1 MKKRKKYNFQKA
13 KLLKDSIINFTNL
26 INLPT
31 IRNIKFSDVQ
41 LINGI
46 NTTKFDYNLITKNI
60 NLCSDNLI
68 DGHKRSDIFVK
79 TIKIKLLPTL
89 KQREMLLIWMDAW
102 IDMYNK
108 VVSIIKAERKKQ
120 GIKLNKPLKYNEM
133 NLDNLNITKVKK
145 DLHDFKKILTGK
157 TKIDSH
163 TLDYCINDV
172 LTMLSSSIS
181 NLNNYNCKKS
191 KLKYIKKTKKSKIF
205 KLENNGRTITSS
217 SFCTRKMGKLL
228 KSTPRVNYKEMND
241 TICTIQYKKGNF
253 YMLVKKKL
261 DTENRIHKIK
271 EQTIASLDGGHR
283 TYFSCLT
290 NKSLIEIG
298 NGIDKKIKK
307 KLIKMD
313 KIKASK
319 DVKHKRK
326 YLLKHE
332 KDIGNYINDAQ
343 WKIVSYLTNNYTH
356 ILLGNYSTKSMVE
369 SDKTNKMNKRIGS
382 TLKFYQFRQK
392 LSYKC
397 LLKGCKLSIVDEFN
411 TTKSCSNCSTLNNI
425 GSSKEYLCKGCS
437 NKYPR
442 DINSCK
448 NILLRAINNKN

>member
-13 KLLKDSIINFTNL
+13 KLLKDSIIDFSNL
-26 INLPT
+26 VNLPT
-31 IRNIKFSDVQ
+31 INDIKFTDVQ
-41 LINGI
+41 IINGI
-46 NTTKFDYNLITKNI
+46 NTTKFDYNLINKNI

-68 DGHKRSDIFVK
+68 NGRKKVDVFVK
-79 TIKIKLLPTL
+79 TQKIKLLPTL
-89 KQREMLLIWMDAW
+89 QQRDTLLVWMDAW

-108 VVSIIKAERKKQ
+108 VVSVIKAERKKQ
-120 GIKLNKPLKYNEM
+120 SIKLNKPLKYNEM
-133 NLDNLNITKVKK
+133 NLDNLNITKLKK
-145 DLHDFKKILTGK
+145 DLHNFKKSLVIK

-172 LTMLSSSIS
+172 LTMLSSCIS

-205 KLENNGRTITSS
+205 KLENNGGTMTNS
-217 SFCTRKMGKLL
+217 SFCTSKMGKLL
-228 KSTPRVNYKEMND
+228 KSNPKVDFKEINS

-261 DTENRIHKIK
+261 DTTNRIHKIK
-271 EQTIASLDGGHR
+271 EQQIASLDAGHR

-307 KLIKMD
+307 KLRKMD
-313 KIKASK
+313 NIKASK

-326 YLLKHE
+326 YLLKRE
-332 KDIGNYINDAQ
+332 KDIANYINDMH
-343 WKIVSYLTNNYTH
+343 WKIISYLTNNYNH

-369 SDKTNKMNKRIGS
+369 SDKTNKINKRIGS

-392 LSYKC
+392 LTYKC

-411 TTKSCSNCSTLNNI
+411 TTKSCSNCSKLNDI
-425 GSSKEYLCKGCS
+425 GSSKEYFCKGCK

-448 NILLRAINNKN
+448 NILLRAIKRD

>member
-1 MKKRKKYNFQKA
+1 MKKRKKYNFQKT

-26 INLPT
+26 IDLPT
-31 IRNIKFSDVQ
+31 TTNIKFNDAQ

-46 NTTKFDYNLITKNI
+46 NTTAFNYNLINKNI

-68 DGHKRSDIFVK
+68 DGRKRSDVFVK

-89 KQREMLLIWMDAW
+89 KQRETLLIWMDAW

-108 VVSIIKAERKKQ
+108 VISVIKAERKRQSIELK
-120 GIKLNKPLKYNEM
+120 KTLKYNEM
-133 NLDNLNITKVKK
+133 NLNNLNITKLKK
-145 DLHDFKKILTGK
+145 DLHDFKKILIGK

-172 LTMLSSSIS
+172 LTMLASSIS

-191 KLKYIKKTKKSKIF
+191 KLNYIKKTKKSKIF
-205 KLENNGRTITSS
+205 KLENNGTTITTS
-217 SFCTRKMGKLL
+217 SFCTSKMGKLL
-228 KSTPRVNYKEMND
+228 KSNPKVDFKEIND

-253 YMLVKKKL
+253 YMLAKEKL

-271 EQTIASLDGGHR
+271 EQRIVSLDGGHR
-283 TYFSCLT
+283 TYFSGLT
-290 NKSLIEIG
+290 NNGLIEIG

-319 DVKHKRK
+319 DLKYKRK

-332 KDIGNYINDAQ
+332 KDIANYINDVQ
-343 WKIVSYLTNNYTH
+343 WKIVSYLTDNYNH

-369 SDKTNKMNKRIGS
+369 SDKTTKMNKRIGS

-392 LSYKC
+392 LTYKC

-411 TTKSCSNCSTLNNI
+411 TTKSCSNCSKVNEI
-425 GSSKEYLCKGCS
+425 GSSKEYLCKGCK
-437 NKYPR
+437 NIYPR

-448 NILLRAINNKN
+448 NILLRAIKK

>member
-1 MKKRKKYNFQKA
+1 MKKRKKYNFKKA
-13 KLLKDSIINFTNL
+13 KILKDSIVNYTEL
-26 INLPT
+26 VDLPT
-31 IRNIKFSDVQ
+31 INEIKFNNVQ

-46 NTTKFDYNLITKNI
+46 NTTKFDYDLIEENI
-60 NLCSDNLI
+60 DLFSDNLI
-68 DGHKRSDIFVK
+68 DGRKRNDVFVK
-79 TIKIKLLPTL
+79 TFKIKLLPTL
-89 KQREMLLIWMDAW
+89 KQREILLIWMDTW

-108 VVSIIKAERKKQ
+108 VISVIKAERKKQ
-120 GIKLNKPLKYNEM
+120 STELNKPLKYNEM
-133 NLDNLNITKVKK
+133 DLDNLNITKLKK
-145 DLHDFKKILTGK
+145 DLHDFKKLLVAK

-163 TLDYCINDV
+163 SLDYCINDV

-181 NLNNYNCKKS
+181 NLNNANCKKC

-205 KLENNGRTITSS
+205 KLENNGTTITNT
-217 SFCTRKMGKLL
+217 SFCTSKMGKIV
-228 KSTPRVNYKEMND
+228 KSNPKVNFKEINS
-241 TICTIQYKKGNF
+241 TVCTIQYKKGNF
-253 YMLVKKKL
+253 FMLIKKKL
-261 DTENRIHKIK
+261 NTKNRIHKIK
-271 EQTIASLDGGHR
+271 EQQIASLDAGHR

-313 KIKASK
+313 KIKKSK
-319 DVKHKRK
+319 EVKYKRK

-332 KDIGNYINDAQ
+332 KDIANYINDMHWQ
-343 WKIVSYLTNNYTH
+343 IISYLTNNYNH

-369 SDKTNKMNKRIGS
+369 SSNTTKMNKRIGS

-392 LSYKC
+392 LIYKC
-397 LLKGCKLSIVDEFN
+397 LLKGCKLNIVDEFN
-411 TTKSCSNCSTLNNI
+411 TTKSCSNCSKLNDI
-425 GSSKEYLCKGCS
+425 GSSKEYLCKGCK

-448 NILLRAINNKN
+448 NILLKAIKK

>member
-1 MKKRKKYNFQKA
+1 MKKRKKYNYQKA
-13 KLLKDSIINFTNL
+13 KLLKDSIINFTDL
-26 INLPT
+26 VDLPT
-31 IRNIKFSDVQ
+31 INDIKFNDVQ
-41 LINGI
+41 LIDGI
-46 NTTKFDYNLITKNI
+46 STTKFDYDLINENI

-68 DGHKRSDIFVK
+68 DGRKRVDVFIK
-79 TIKIKLLPTL
+79 TYKIKLLPTL
-89 KQREMLLIWMDAW
+89 KQREILLTWMDTW

-120 GIKLNKPLKYNEM
+120 SMILNKVLKYNEI
-133 NLDNLNITKVKK
+133 NLDNLKLTKLKK
-145 DLHDFKKILTGK
+145 DLHDFKKSLVVK

-181 NLNNYNCKKS
+181 NLNNANCKKS

-205 KLENNGRTITSS
+205 KLENNGTTITNN
-217 SFCTRKMGKLL
+217 SFCTSKLGKLL
-228 KSTPRVNYKEMND
+228 KSNPLVDFKEINS
-241 TICTIQYKKGNF
+241 TICTIQYKSNNF

-261 DTENRIHKIK
+261 DTKNRIHKIK
-271 EQTIASLDGGHR
+271 EQQIASLDPGHR

-313 KIKASK
+313 NIKKSK

-332 KDIGNYINDAQ
+332 KDIANYINSMQ
-343 WKIVSYLTNNYTH
+343 WQIISYLTTNYNH

-369 SDKTNKMNKRIGS
+369 SDKTSKINKRIGS
-382 TLKFYQFRQK
+382 NLKFYQFRQK
-392 LSYKC
+392 LTYKC

-411 TTKSCSNCSTLNNI
+411 TTKSCSNCSKLNDI
-425 GSSKEYLCKGCS
+425 GSSKEYLCKGC
-437 NKYPR
+437 NQKYPR

-448 NILLRAINNKN
+448 NILLRAIKN

>member
-1 MKKRKKYNFQKA
+1 MKKRKKYNYQKA
-13 KLLKDSIINFTNL
+13 KLLKDNILDYTDL
-26 INLPT
+26 VDLPT
-31 IRNIKFSDVQ
+31 INDIKFNDVQ
-41 LINGI
+41 LISGV
-46 NTTKFDYNLITKNI
+46 NTTKYDYDLINENI

-68 DGHKRSDIFVK
+68 NGRKRVDVFVK
-79 TIKIKLLPTL
+79 TQKIKLLPSL
-89 KQREMLLIWMDAW
+89 KQRDTLLIWMDAW

-108 VVSIIKAERKKQ
+108 VVSVIKAERKKQ
-120 GIKLNKPLKYNEM
+120 SIKLNKPLKYNEM
-133 NLDNLNITKVKK
+133 TLDNLNITKLKK
-145 DLHDFKKILTGK
+145 DLHDFKKSLVIK

-172 LTMLSSSIS
+172 LIMLSSSIS

-205 KLENNGRTITSS
+205 KLENNGTTITNS
-217 SFCTRKMGKLL
+217 SFCTSKMGKLL
-228 KSTPRVNYKEMND
+228 KSNPKVDYKEINS

-261 DTENRIHKIK
+261 DTKNRIHKIK
-271 EQTIASLDGGHR
+271 DQQIASLDAGHR

-290 NKSLIEIG
+290 NESLIEIG

-307 KLIKMD
+307 KLQKMD
-313 KIKASK
+313 NIKASK

-326 YLLKHE
+326 YLLKRE
-332 KDIGNYINDAQ
+332 KDIANYINDMH
-343 WKIVSYLTNNYTH
+343 WKIISYLTDNYNH

-369 SDKTNKMNKRIGS
+369 SDKTNKINKRIGS

-392 LSYKC
+392 LTYKC

-411 TTKSCSNCSTLNNI
+411 TTKSCSNCSKLNDI
-425 GSSKEYLCKGCS
+425 GSSKEYLCKECK

-448 NILLRAINNKN
+448 NILLRAIKK